1 MLVALS
7 SGPTYGGVG
16 GGGGEGCG
24 GGVFGWRMEELGDEM
39 NSLTSHTSLLFLSM
53 TFSYCFQPR

>member
-16 GGGGEGCG
+16 GGRGVVVGYLG
-24 GGVFGWRMEELGDEM
+24 GGRK
-39 NSLTSHTSLLFLSM
+39 S
-53 TFSYCFQPR
+53 